1 MSYTPLYKPTFD
13 KNLKIYASLKKQ
25 IEKKVIFI
33 LDDPYYNTEPLQD
46 KKGYDLRGL
55 RSKKIDRNFRIIFAI
70 CEECKQMRLQDKNI
84 NICTQTKHKKSRQ
97 SQFIETTNKRS
108 ISSTQIYI
116 EQPPRLN

>member
-84 NICTQTKHKKSRQ
+84 NICIDCPEDAPEKTVIFLTVGTHKGAYTLR
-97 SQFIETTNKRS
+97 
-108 ISSTQIYI
+108 
-116 EQPPRLN
+116 